1 MRDSKEFGEE
11 EIGTLEQVTQTA
23 DGVRLIAKVLEKAK
37 LMDAGKFSNVR
48 TEIAGGESISNAELI
63 RLYEAA
69 YALQRT
75 DPEKSRVEVAK
86 LGEYRSKM

>member
-1 MRDSKEFGEE
+1 MRDSKKFVEEE

-48 TEIAGGESISNAELI
+48 PGIAGGEKMNNANLI
-63 RLYEAA
+63 RLYDAA

-75 DPEKSRVEVAK
+75 DPEKSRVEIARLDQMLAK
-86 LGEYRSKM
+86 